1 MVCLCLLPSERP
13 IVSSSPGLFGV
24 RFRAVPLG
32 LHFLLRGC
40 VPRLIA
46 WADIGPSPWD
56 FGLIF
61 ALIRKIRVICGH
73 LFWNRVVSPRP
84 CASDKTLR
92 GYNDLRVVLSFRLV
106 S

>member
-1 MVCLCLLPSERP
+1 MANDLERP
-13 IVSSSPGLFGV
+13 
-24 RFRAVPLG
+24 RFTPA
-32 LHFLLRGC
+32 LHKGCRFNRTKMWVKLRSMT
-40 VPRLIA
+40 

-92 GYNDLRVVLSFRLV
+92 GYNDLRVVLSFRLE